1 MQPLRE
7 RSFLTPQLLDTQSP
21 LEQLLQ
27 FWENI
32 YIKLRLIRH
41 PSVLGI
47 TTKSFNGNTRA
58 NTLKMKSLKS
68 CFLQSRGMLWC
79 TGCCRKNLPTTGLR
93 KGHFRSLCFIKGR
106 QPGRSP
112 FCTSRQARQQTHS
125 VSWILLQLGGKL
137 GYLQLG
143 PGHLRWAPL
152 CHSIQDPVA
161 ESVLIFQ
168 YTTVWARMEHMNTD
182 SVISFSIHSP

>member
-7 RSFLTPQLLDTQSP
+7 RSFLTPQLWDTQSP

-47 TTKSFNGNTRA
+47 TTEPFNGNTRA

-93 KGHFRSLCFIKGR
+93 QGHFRSLCFIKGR

-112 FCTSRQARQQTHS
+112 FCTSRQARQQTRS
-125 VSWILLQLGGKL
+125 ISWIL
-137 GYLQLG
+137 LQLG

-152 CHSIQDPVA
+152 CQSIQDPVA
-161 ESVLIFQ
+161 ESALIFQ
-168 YTTVWARMEHMNTD
+168 YTAVWARMEHMSTD
-182 SVISFSIHSP
+182 SVISFSIHIP